1 MSVAIFAR
9 DDLVKLMFRLDF
21 FKSNPDLADLQ
32 ELIERCRANWE
43 ASIAN
48 SSCRCGGSPKTV
60 FECLDALL
68 ARLDALRTLDED
80 GADVIVVE
88 RPPPLEAWL
97 AVGDRLQRA
106 AAERPRPRQV
116 APPADVDRSP

>member
-68 ARLDALRTLDED
+68 ARLDALRGSEGTTRFIKYVQAARNDERITSITVYYRKN
-80 GADVIVVE
+80 AE
-88 RPPPLEAWL
+88 TPLL
-97 AVGDRLQRA
+97 KVRF
-106 AAERPRPRQV
+106 P
-116 APPADVDRSP
+116 